1 MFAKA
6 AYVFKKTVILKNNT
20 LLKFMILI
28 ISKNN
33 EITTT
38 TVIKWLIAMKK
49 EFIRIHENEVFEIK
63 TAEKRILLKS
73 KRNQFFLDDITAVW
87 YRRGNIAFDTLKYEN
102 QAINR
107 YMFEVQ
113 HWLTDYVIKSLEGKK
128 HINKESNSHVN
139 KLLVLEKAKEVGLD
153 VPPYFLAEDMKDVII
168 NQTIVKPIS
177 GTPIIDMVH
186 ENQNGIMYT
195 SVIEQKKESN
205 FFISFFQDKIEK
217 DFEIRSFYL
226 NGKIYSTAIISQ
238 NDERTKIDHRRY
250 NSKIPNRNVRYNLPL
265 EVEQKITVL
274 MQALDLNSGSLDFI
288 KSGDKF
294 YFLEINAIGQF
305 LGMSNACNYGL
316 EREIAT
322 YL

>member
-38 TVIKWLIAMKK
+38 TVIMWLIAMKK

-73 KRNQFFLDDITAVW
+73 TRNQFFLDEITAVW

-139 KLLVLEKAKEVGLD
+139 KLLVLEKAKKVGLD

>member
-1 MFAKA
+1 
-6 AYVFKKTVILKNNT
+6 
-20 LLKFMILI
+20 MILI

-38 TVIKWLIAMKK
+38 TVIKWLIAMNKP
-49 EFIRIHENEVFEIK
+49 FIRIHEDEVFEIK
-63 TAEKRILLKS
+63 AVKKRILLKS
-73 KRNQFFLDDITAVW
+73 HRNQFFLDEIRAVW
-87 YRRGNIAFDTLKYEN
+87 YRRGGIAFDTLKYQN
-102 QAINR
+102 PAIDR

-113 HWLTDYVIKSLEGKK
+113 HWLMDYVIKSLEGKK

-153 VPPYFLAEDMKDVII
+153 VPPYFLAEDMEDVII

-177 GTPIIDMVH
+177 GTPIIDQIQ

-195 SVIEQKKESN
+195 SVIEQKKASN

-238 NDERTKIDHRRY
+238 NDEKTKIDHRRY

-265 EVEQKITVL
+265 EVEHKIDVL

-288 KSGDKF
+288 KSGDTF

-305 LGMSNACNYGL
+305 LGMSNTCNYGL
-316 EREIAT
+316 EREIAA